1 MQRRLTALLVAISCL
16 ALVGAATAGAAK
28 KPVKVTSVDASCAGD
43 LINGK
48 AKLSGPAMASL
59 QLLSR
64 RNPTAKFLATKKLAW
79 IRASKAGSY
88 KFKFDISR
96 LSANAYRVRA
106 KSGAKSGVLP
116 ATACAPGYQVP
127 EAPFVVL
134 LPLSLLLGLGLVLGG
149 RRLRDGSSLSAP

>member
-1 MQRRLTALLVAISCL
+1 MRARLTALTLALSCL
-16 ALVGAATAGAAK
+16 ALVGVAAAGAAT
-28 KPVKVTSVDASCAGD
+28 KPAKVTKVDASCAGD

-48 AKLSGPAMASL
+48 ATITAPAMASL

-64 RNPTAKFLATKKLAW
+64 RSTSGKFVATKKLAW
-79 IRASKAGSY
+79 IRARQAGSY
-88 KFKFDISR
+88 KFRFDISK

-116 ATACAPGYQVP
+116 ASACAPGYQVP

-134 LPLSLLLGLGLVLGG
+134 LPLSLLLTLGLALGL
-149 RRLRDGSSLSAP
+149 RRFRHRTPLSPS